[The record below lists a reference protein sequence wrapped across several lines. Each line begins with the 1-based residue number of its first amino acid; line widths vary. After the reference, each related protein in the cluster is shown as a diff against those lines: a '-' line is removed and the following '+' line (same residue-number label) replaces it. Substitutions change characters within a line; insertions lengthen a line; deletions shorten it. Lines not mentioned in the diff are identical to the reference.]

1 MKCGYVAILG
11 QPNAGKSS
19 LLNFLIGEE
28 VAIVSHRRQT
38 TRNSILGIKNSKD
51 YQIIFIDTPGI
62 HHSKN
67 QLDKSMMKN
76 VRSAI
81 ATADVVVYLFDG
93 SVQMDNEEKDY
104 IQMLKNKCEN
114 LILVQTKSD
123 KKQIENEFDATKI
136 SVVSGE
142 NIDALVDKIV
152 KLLPERQPIFDEDLY
167 TDKSISFLIAE
178 KIRGY
183 LLNNLDKEI
192 PHGVAVLIT
201 SFQESETLVEIEAE
215 IVCEKEQHKGIIIG
229 KSGAN
234 LKKLGQETRKYVE
247 DLLEKKC
254 MLKLF
259 VKVEKDWRNKNIEN
273 FGY

>member
-67 QLDKSMMKN
+67 QLDKYMMKN

-81 ATADVVVYLFDG
+81 ATAEVVVYLFDG
-93 SVQMDNEEKDY
+93 SVQMDDEEKDY

-142 NIDALVDKIV
+142 NIDALVDKIL

-229 KSGAN
+229 KGGAN

>member
-67 QLDKSMMKN
+67 QLDKYMMKN

-93 SVQMDNEEKDY
+93 SVQMDDEEKDY

-183 LLNNLDKEI
+183 LLNNFDKEI

-229 KSGAN
+229 KGGAN

>member
-1 MKCGYVAILG
+1 MRCGYVAILG

-67 QLDKSMMKN
+67 QLDKYMMKN

-81 ATADVVVYLFDG
+81 ATAEVVVYLFDG
-93 SVQMDNEEKDY
+93 SVQMDDEEKDY
-104 IQMLKNKCEN
+104 IQMLKNKSEN

-167 TDKSISFLIAE
+167 TDKSILFLIAE

-229 KSGAN
+229 KGGAN

>member
-67 QLDKSMMKN
+67 QLDKYMMKN

-81 ATADVVVYLFDG
+81 ATAEVVVYLFDG
-93 SVQMDNEEKDY
+93 SVQMDDEEKDY

-201 SFQESETLVEIEAE
+201 SFQESETFVEIEAE

-229 KSGAN
+229 KGGAN

-254 MLKLF
+254 MLKLY

>member
-67 QLDKSMMKN
+67 QLDKYMMKN

-93 SVQMDNEEKDY
+93 SVQMDDEEKDY

-229 KSGAN
+229 KGGAN

-254 MLKLF
+254 ILKLF

>member
-67 QLDKSMMKN
+67 QLDKYMMKN

-81 ATADVVVYLFDG
+81 ATAEVVVYLFDG
-93 SVQMDNEEKDY
+93 SVQMDDEEKDY
-104 IQMLKNKCEN
+104 IQMLKNKCDN

>member
-67 QLDKSMMKN
+67 QLDKYMMKN

-81 ATADVVVYLFDG
+81 ATAEVVVYLFDG

-229 KSGAN
+229 KGGAN